1 MKRIRC
7 RDLGY
12 DCNYVASGEID
23 EQVMLQAYD
32 HLETTHGVEEVDP
45 VLRAKVES
53 AVEEA

>member
-7 RDLGY
+7 RDRGC
-12 DCNYVASGEID
+12 DCNYEASGEVD

-32 HLETTHGVEEVDP
+32 PLETTHGVEEVDP
-45 VLRAKVES
+45 ALRAKVIS

>member
-12 DCNYVASGEID
+12 DCNYEASGEID

-45 VLRAKVES
+45 ALRAKVES